1 MKRLWFAL
9 FTLPVSVLLV
19 IAAWLLLTTGG
30 LNWVYLQLR
39 DQPSFRLDIERLDGS
54 FASSIRLS
62 GLVFVSDSLSLE
74 LEQAELEFSLISLAL
89 GELEVQQLQLARG
102 ELELA
107 AAEGDD
113 PLQPGT
119 LRIDM
124 PLRRIAVERLHL
136 SAIDIVYADT
146 RRTLNQLETRF
157 DIDSEQFNL
166 TQLTLST
173 AELKLSAH
181 GQAALLASVPFDV
194 QAEWQVTSPA
204 LPTLSGSGRVH
215 GDLERLR
222 LEQILTAP
230 TPLQL
235 SAEVDSPLTELR
247 WQARVQ
253 VRDFMSRQWR
263 IQGPEF
269 RFSSSFTAEGDMQS
283 VNARGTLAGEHPASG
298 PLRSEFNLG
307 WGPAQRL
314 EIHALK
320 LQSAQSDS
328 EATAQGWWRPA
339 SDGGELDVKLGW
351 QALRWPLDAQQP
363 VWSPSGT
370 GHLRGR
376 PGAYRFDIDSASP
389 LAELPQARLRAQGQ
403 GNLDGLE
410 FDLLQITSDKAR
422 IISTGRVDWEQHL
435 SWRAS
440 SEASDIDPAL
450 LLPEWPGRL
459 SLRAEHQG
467 EFVDGALSVRAHIE
481 RAVGE
486 LRGYAVSLSGD
497 AAWRDGVAYINDAVF
512 HSADSRVQV
521 SGTVNE
527 QIDLNWRIDSPR
539 LDELYPQLRGR
550 IKASGRV
557 SGSLDN
563 PRVQA
568 SVKAGDLVYAEYSA
582 QSLDAEITLALQ
594 NLAGVQGNLS
604 ATGVDFLGQHLTRL
618 QLQGDSSQA
627 SLRAE
632 LANAKLDVAVAG
644 RLQDGQWRGQLRRAG
659 LSSDKL
665 GRWTLEAASA
675 LRVDSDWQPV
685 LDQACWRSD
694 DSRLCARIQP
704 VGLGLQTRLNLSG
717 LALQRLQHWLP
728 AGLVIDGTAAAEATL
743 DYARQRVSGSGL
755 LKLSP
760 GRIAY
765 PVEGEDTD
773 SLQHEGGQL
782 ALVLDDDGVSATA
795 QLALEENDR
804 ITARLQLPGAT
815 VLAFDAS
822 RQRLSGEIKASVE
835 RLTLLGELIPEVQ
848 RLTGRLNAEVR
859 LSGVVKQPQIA
870 GQLALTGGRLEVPR
884 LGLTVSDISLQAHA
898 NDTDRIHYRLQGR
911 SGDGRLEVSGYA
923 QSDSEGRWSTRLNI
937 DGKGV
942 EVSHIPEAQILA
954 SPSVSVMVAP
964 YRIDLDG
971 RIEIPYAHIE
981 PRDITS
987 TARVSRDVV
996 IVGEEQ
1002 PREQPWQIHSR
1013 VQVVMGERVH
1023 FNGFGL
1029 EGRLYG
1035 QVLIEES
1042 PGLPTRASGE
1052 ISIVEG
1058 RYRAY
1063 GQRLVIEQGSLLFTG
1078 GPVVSPGVDARAVRK
1093 VGAVTA
1099 GVRARGQIQQ
1109 PVIELFSTPA
1119 MGQTEILS
1127 YLLLGRPI
1135 DKASES
1141 DGAMMAQAA
1150 IALGLTGGDRLARNL
1165 RDRFGLDEMRV
1176 ESNDSGDQASL
1187 VIGRYLSP
1195 RLYVSYGIGL
1205 VEAFNTLVVRY
1216 DISDKW
1222 QLKAESGE
1230 AHGADLIYTIE
1241 R

>member
-1 MKRLWFAL
+1 VKGLWFAL
-9 FTLPVSVLLV
+9 FALPLSVSVV
-19 IAAWLLLTTGG
+19 AMAWLLLTPGG

-54 FASSIRLS
+54 FASSIQLS
-62 GLVFVSDSLSLE
+62 GLVFVNDAVALE
-74 LEQAELEFSLISLAL
+74 LETAELEFGLMPLLL
-89 GELEVQQLQLARG
+89 GELEVRRLVLARG

-107 AAEGDD
+107 AAEGGD
-113 PLQPGT
+113 PLQPDN
-119 LRIDM
+119 LRIDI
-124 PLRRIAVERLHL
+124 PLRRIAVERLQL
-136 SAIDIVYADT
+136 SAIDIVYEDT
-146 RRTLNQLETRF
+146 RQTLIQLESRF
-157 DIDSEQFNL
+157 DIDREQLNL

-181 GQAALLASVPFDV
+181 GQAALLAGLPFDV
-194 QAEWQVTSPA
+194 QAEWQVTPPE
-204 LPTLSGSGRVH
+204 LPTMSGSGRVH
-215 GDLERLR
+215 GDLDRWR
-222 LEQILTAP
+222 LEQTLIAP
-230 TPLQL
+230 TPLVL
-235 SAEVDSPLTELR
+235 TADIDSPLTDLR

-263 IQGPEF
+263 IQGPAF
-269 RFSSSFTAEGDMQS
+269 SFSSSFDAEGDMQS

-298 PLRSEFNLG
+298 PIRSEFNLG

-363 VWSPSGT
+363 VWSPSGA

-389 LAELPQARLRAQGQ
+389 LTELPQARLRAQGQ

-410 FDLLQITSDKAR
+410 FDLLEITADGAR
-422 IISTGRVDWEQHL
+422 ITSTGRVDWKQHL

-450 LLPEWPGRL
+450 LLAEWPGRL
-459 SLRAEHQG
+459 SLRADHEG
-467 EFVDGALSVRAHIE
+467 ELIDGALQVRAHIE
-481 RAVGE
+481 RAAGE

-497 AAWRDGVAYINDAVF
+497 AAWKDGTVHINDAVF

-527 QIDLNWRIDSPR
+527 QMDLNWRIDSPR
-539 LDELYPQLRGR
+539 LGELYPQLRGR
-550 IKASGRV
+550 AKASGRV

-568 SVKAGDLVYAEYSA
+568 SVKAGDLVYTEYSA

-594 NLAGVQGNLS
+594 DLAAVQGNLS

-618 QLQGDSSQA
+618 QVQGDSSQV

-632 LANAKLDVAVAG
+632 MDDAKLDVAVAG

-659 LSSDKL
+659 LGSDKF
-665 GRWTLEAASA
+665 GNWTLEAASA
-675 LRVDSDWQPV
+675 LRVSSDWRPG
-685 LDQACWRSD
+685 LDQACWRSE
-694 DSRLCARIQP
+694 DSRLCARLHP
-704 VGLGLQTRLNLSG
+704 VAAGLQARLELSG
-717 LALQRLQHWLP
+717 LAMQRLQHWLP
-728 AGLVIDGTAAAEATL
+728 AGLIIDGTAAAEADL
-743 DYARQRVSGSGL
+743 DYAGERVSGSAL
-755 LKLSP
+755 LQLSP

-765 PVEGEDTD
+765 PVEGEEAD
-773 SLQHEGGQL
+773 SLQHEGGEL
-782 ALVLDDDGVSATA
+782 ALVLDDDGIRATA
-795 QLALEENDR
+795 HLVLDENDR
-804 ITARLQLPGAT
+804 VTANLQMPGAN

-848 RLTGRLNAEVR
+848 RLTGRLSAEVR
-859 LSGVVKQPQIA
+859 LSGVVRQPKIA
-870 GQLALTGGRLEVPR
+870 GQLDVTGGRLEIPR
-884 LGLTVSDISLQAHA
+884 LGLTVSDISLQASA
-898 NDTDRIHYRLQGR
+898 NDTDRIQYRLQGM
-911 SGDGRLEVSGYA
+911 SGEGRLEVSGQA
-923 QSDSEGRWSTRLNI
+923 QSDAEGRWSTQLNI
-937 DGKGV
+937 DGKDV

-954 SPSVSVMVAP
+954 SPSIAVMIRP

-981 PRDITS
+981 PRDFTS

-1013 VQVVMGERVH
+1013 LQVVMGERVH

-1029 EGRLYG
+1029 EGRLNG

-1063 GQRLVIEQGSLLFTG
+1063 GQRLLIEQGSLLFTG
-1078 GPVVSPGVDARAVRK
+1078 GPVVSPGVDARAAAQGRR
-1093 VGAVTA
+1093 GHGRRACAWSDSAAGHRAVFDTGHGSDRDPVLPA
-1099 GVRARGQIQQ
+1099 ARPSDRQGIG
-1109 PVIELFSTPA
+1109 I
-1119 MGQTEILS
+1119 
-1127 YLLLGRPI
+1127 GRR
-1135 DKASES
+1135 D
-1141 DGAMMAQAA
+1141 DGA
-1150 IALGLTGGDRLARNL
+1150 GGDCTGPDRRRPPGAQPARSF
-1165 RDRFGLDEMRV
+1165 R
-1176 ESNDSGDQASL
+1176 
-1187 VIGRYLSP
+1187 P
-1195 RLYVSYGIGL
+1195 R
-1205 VEAFNTLVVRY
+1205 
-1216 DISDKW
+1216 
-1222 QLKAESGE
+1222 
-1230 AHGADLIYTIE
+1230 
-1241 R
+1241 